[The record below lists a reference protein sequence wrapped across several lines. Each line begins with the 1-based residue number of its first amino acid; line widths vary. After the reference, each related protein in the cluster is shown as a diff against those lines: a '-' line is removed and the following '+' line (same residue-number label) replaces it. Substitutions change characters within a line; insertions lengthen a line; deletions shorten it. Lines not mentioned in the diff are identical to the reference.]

1 MTIIGNLFVA
11 ILQIIVGYLFLFMGA
26 FVGLGLL
33 LNDLGLVSAD
43 NPDPW
48 WNTPLV
54 FLSFVLT
61 ASLGVWSD
69 QMTSRK
75 VLVLPGDNIG
85 PEIMQEAVKVLQR
98 ANELFDLN
106 ISLDYAELG
115 GAAIDLYGEP
125 CPEASLSKA
134 KYADAI
140 LVNSSIDAAEK
151 NKTPLNTFCV
161 LLSEVIV

>member
-61 ASLGVWSD
+61 ASLGVWFVGWVASKIHMSSFD
-69 QMTSRK
+69 AKKVWWRTFAGSAIGILIVSGLYLLLGAVGMLPVFVAVFGAFTGYYLQPKRK
-75 VLVLPGDNIG
+75 
-85 PEIMQEAVKVLQR
+85 
-98 ANELFDLN
+98 
-106 ISLDYAELG
+106 S
-115 GAAIDLYGEP
+115 
-125 CPEASLSKA
+125 
-134 KYADAI
+134 
-140 LVNSSIDAAEK
+140 
-151 NKTPLNTFCV
+151 
-161 LLSEVIV
+161 